1 MANTNGNEF
10 SWPSYKVKVA
20 SEEVTDI
27 KAVKWEHSI
36 DGVEKVYGTGR
47 KPRSRTRG
55 RYKPGD
61 ASITFY
67 LSGWARFL
75 AALPNGYAGV
85 RFEIVESYVEDGDV
99 HTVVLED
106 CIIIGNG
113 SSTEDGTDALEREV
127 KFDFMRAIED
137 GKELVAD
144 AA

>member
-1 MANTNGNEF
+1 MGNVNGREF

-20 SEEVTDI
+20 GEEVTDI
-27 KAVKWEHSI
+27 KAVKWEHEI
-36 DGVEKVYGTGR
+36 EGVEKVYGTGA

-67 LSGWARFL
+67 LSGWVKFL
-75 AALPNGYAGV
+75 AALPNGYASV
-85 RFEIVESYVEDGDV
+85 RFEIVESYVEDGDL

-106 CIIIGNG
+106 CIITGNG
-113 SSTEDGTDALEREV
+113 SSSEDGTDAMEREM

-137 GKELVAD
+137 GKEMVAD